1 MDSRCL
7 HEENSVIMK
16 LPKSALTISLIML
29 LCSALPCWGFA
40 DKGVEVENS
49 EEMHGNKIFAEKSNC

>member
-1 MDSRCL
+1 
-7 HEENSVIMK
+7 MK
-16 LPKSALTISLIML
+16 LPKSALTISLIIL
-29 LCSALPCWGFA
+29 LCSALPRWGFA